1 MIGKV
6 PIIRVA
12 KGEINKTEDVVA
24 KESSLTIILD
34 DQEIAT
40 LRCSPAKQE
49 YLALGFLLSQ
59 NLINS
64 KEEIIEVIVDEEAKV
79 ARVQTRGNIFSAG
92 DRGNVLNASLAER
105 DPKVKSNIHI
115 RPDEIFALVE
125 QFHGHC
131 QTYRETGGTHC
142 SALCDACNIVVSS
155 EDIGRHNTIDKVFG
169 ECFARDIP
177 TADLIVLTSGRA
189 SSEMLRK
196 IAQRDV
202 PVVASISAPTESGI
216 KLADERGIT
225 LLGFVR
231 EKRINVYTNNWRLL
245 T

>member
-1 MIGKV
+1 MLTMIGKV

-40 LRCSPAKQE
+40 LRCSPANQE

-64 KEEIIEVIVDEEAKV
+64 
-79 ARVQTRGNIFSAG
+79 
-92 DRGNVLNASLAER
+92 
-105 DPKVKSNIHI
+105 
-115 RPDEIFALVE
+115 
-125 QFHGHC
+125 
-131 QTYRETGGTHC
+131 
-142 SALCDACNIVVSS
+142 
-155 EDIGRHNTIDKVFG
+155 
-169 ECFARDIP
+169 
-177 TADLIVLTSGRA
+177 IVLTSGRA

-231 EKRINVYTNNWRLL
+231 EKRINIYTNNWRLL